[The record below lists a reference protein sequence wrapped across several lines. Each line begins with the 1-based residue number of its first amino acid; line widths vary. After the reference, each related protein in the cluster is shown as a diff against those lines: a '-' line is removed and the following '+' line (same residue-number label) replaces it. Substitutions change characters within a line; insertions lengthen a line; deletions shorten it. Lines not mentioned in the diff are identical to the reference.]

1 MVIVTEL
8 EVKAKI
14 KTPYQEE
21 NLHRNDKQNLWS
33 GIGKKKIRL
42 NILFRDA
49 KSLLD
54 YLMKYTFYIIN
65 FDHCWTRHQCI
76 KLNLL
81 VSISKMKNALFLLL
95 VKYAIDN
102 D

>member
-1 MVIVTEL
+1 
-8 EVKAKI
+8 
-14 KTPYQEE
+14 
-21 NLHRNDKQNLWS
+21 
-33 GIGKKKIRL
+33 
-42 NILFRDA
+42 
-49 KSLLD
+49 
-54 YLMKYTFYIIN
+54 MKYTFYIIN